1 MAYPTIEQYQEALQH
16 PATAFIDPVLSK
28 GKIRAS
34 GLGTPLVASG
44 GFALTYGLE
53 ISSKKYAVR
62 CFHREA
68 KGLEN
73 RYAAIS
79 KKLQSLSSEYFVE
92 FEYQATGV
100 RIGKATWP
108 IVKMAWA
115 SGETLGEFVEN
126 NYRDKTKLTNLI
138 NSLNA
143 LSEYLEKSGIAHGDI
158 QDGNLMV
165 ADGGRRLQLI
175 DYDGMYVPE
184 LASLGSAELGHRDYQ
199 HPKRD
204 NTVYDAHLD
213 RFSFISINLALRAL
227 IEKQDVWHSSQS
239 GAGVI
244 VFKANDFAAPYS
256 SKVFAEIKN
265 IPSLKQAAENFSSI
279 CIASYSQIPLLADFI
294 SGTNIPKVAIPQATV
309 ATSSQN
315 NPVSYISQYPV
326 IRATDYYA
334 FQKNVGQMVELIG
347 QIQHVKAGENKY
359 GKPFIFINFTDWRRN
374 GVKINIWNNAI
385 EHGGIIPNESWIG
398 KWVTIK
404 GLVEPPFTS
413 PKVNAAHIAITANAL
428 SQITRLTEEEAKYRL
443 GEVTVHS
450 GVENSVGSNAALL
463 KLMGVKA
470 TNGMRVHRVNAPIK
484 PLPNSTLTA
493 PTTQT
498 ALSSGANGNL
508 GVTPSPPK
516 SSNQLALEA
525 LRNSAGKSLP
535 INHSSSNRQS
545 PAWTSSQPS
554 QYSSPNKS
562 SDTNWFTII
571 MWIIGAVLV
580 LRACAK

>member
-16 PATAFIDPVLSK
+16 PATAFTDPILAK

-53 ISSKKYAVR
+53 VAQKKYAVR

-73 RYAAIS
+73 RYSSIS
-79 KKLQSLSSEYFVE
+79 KKIRSLASDYFVE
-92 FEYQATGV
+92 FEYQANGV
-100 RIGKATWP
+100 KIGKATWP

-126 NYRDKTKLTNLI
+126 NYRNKDKLINLI
-138 NSLNA
+138 DSLNSL
-143 LSEYLEKSGIAHGDI
+143 SKYLEANGIAHGDI

-165 ADGGRRLQLI
+165 ANDGKRVQLI

-184 LASLGSAELGHRDYQ
+184 LSNLGSAELGHRDYQ

-227 IEKQDVWHSSQS
+227 IEKQDVWRTSQS

-256 SKVFAEIKN
+256 SKILSEIKN
-265 IPSLKQAAENFSSI
+265 IPALKKAAENFSSI
-279 CIASYSQIPLLADFI
+279 CLASYSQIPVLTDFI
-294 SGTNIPKVAIPQATV
+294 SGANIPKVAPPPPQAST
-309 ATSSQN
+309 TSSASS
-315 NPVSYISQYPV
+315 PVNYISQYPV
-326 IRATDYYA
+326 INATDYYA
-334 FQKNVGQMVELIG
+334 FQKNVGQMVELVG
-347 QIQHVKAGENKY
+347 QIQNVKAGNNKY
-359 GKPFIFINFTDWRRN
+359 GKPYIFINFTDWRHN

-385 EHGGIIPNESWIG
+385 ENGGIIPNESWIG

-404 GLVEPPFTS
+404 GLVEPPFVS

-428 SQITRLTEEEAKYRL
+428 SQITKLTAEEAKYRL
-443 GEVTVHS
+443 GESKSSQAPTNVT
-450 GVENSVGSNAALL
+450 GSNADLL
-463 KLMGVKA
+463 KNLMGGKTPTGV
-470 TNGMRVHRVNAPIK
+470 RVHRVGANTK
-484 PLPNSTLTA
+484 TT
-493 PTTQT
+493 PTTITLGNTSNQT
-498 ALSSGANGNL
+498 STA
-508 GVTPSPPK
+508 PK
-516 SSNQLALEA
+516 SSNQLV
-525 LRNSAGKSLP
+525 
-535 INHSSSNRQS
+535 
-545 PAWTSSQPS
+545 
-554 QYSSPNKS
+554 SSP
-562 SDTNWFTII
+562 I
-571 MWIIGAVLV
+571 
-580 LRACAK
+580 R